1 MLSDLYLGKPVSKQ
15 HSTSHTFCHSPGRV
29 VVRSSPAD
37 ALGQV
42 VDDHTGGGI
51 GSEGDRGAVEQA
63 CTAAAGADGE
73 GLALLVLGE
82 SALRVT
88 LLDRSDASESSECR
102 RFDLSRDG
110 AADALDGA
118 LRRLAFEDWRGG
130 C

>member
-1 MLSDLYLGKPVSKQ
+1 M
-15 HSTSHTFCHSPGRV
+15 
-29 VVRSSPAD
+29 RSSSAD

-42 VDDHTGGGI
+42 VDDHTCSGI
-51 GSEGDRGAVEQA
+51 GSEGDPGAVEQA
-63 CTAAAGADGE
+63 CTAAAGTDRE

-110 AADALDGA
+110 AADTLDGA